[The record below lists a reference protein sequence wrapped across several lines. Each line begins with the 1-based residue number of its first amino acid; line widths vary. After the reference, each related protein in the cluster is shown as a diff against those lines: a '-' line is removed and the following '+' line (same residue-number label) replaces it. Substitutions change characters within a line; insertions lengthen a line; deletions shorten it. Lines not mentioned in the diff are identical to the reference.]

1 MRGNF
6 VKQRLSGLY
15 WSRPGNWQK
24 NDVQSAGMGIAA
36 IGLVLIVLAI
46 GLWLAL

>member
-1 MRGNF
+1 MRGNYIKKP
-6 VKQRLSGLY
+6 VSGLF
-15 WSRPGNWQK
+15 WARPGNWQK

-36 IGLVLIVLAI
+36 IGLVLIVLVI